1 MIKMRFRTGDRFS
14 ELSAAAKKE
23 AQKRLIAMGESIATD
38 ARTSMVLGH
47 GKPSR
52 PGTPPHIQTGELK
65 NSIGV
70 RKEDGVVYVATKR
83 PEGWSGFWYPPV
95 HEFGLGKFPRRPF
108 LRPAFNRALA
118 RLADSFK
125 DLLKSVSQKPTTRFR
140 NEKTGRWVSAGTPG
154 AKKEFGIIEKEI
166 R

>member
-1 MIKMRFRTGDRFS
+1 MIKIRFRSGDRFE

-23 AQKRLIAMGESIATD
+23 AQKRLRTVAGKIAQD
-38 ARTSMVLGH
+38 ARSSMVPGH

-52 PGTPPHIQTGELK
+52 PGTPPHIQRGELK
-65 NSIGV
+65 RSIKV
-70 RKEDGVVYVATKR
+70 IQDEESVVVTTAR
-83 PEGWSGFWYPPV
+83 PDGWSGFWYPPV
-95 HEFGLGKFPRRPF
+95 HEFGLGKFPRRAF
-108 LRPAFNRALA
+108 LRPAFNRAMA

-125 DLLKSVSQKPTTRFR
+125 DLLKAVSQKPTTRFR

-154 AKKEFGIIEKEI
+154 AKKEYGIIEKEI